1 MLPIMPIDL
10 HLFFTTF
17 FLLLF
22 GHCLGDFP
30 LQGEYLSRTKNPQGN
45 PTAIWVISLFV
56 HCMIHA
62 GIVFLLTGQIR
73 MAVIMFVTHA
83 GIDLLKCN
91 GDLGEGS
98 RGYLHDQILHVIV
111 IAIITALYCG

>member
-1 MLPIMPIDL
+1 MPTDL
-10 HLFFTTF
+10 NLFFTTF

-30 LQGEYLSRTKNPQGN
+30 LQGDYLSRTKNHLSN
-45 PTAIWVISLFV
+45 PPFIWIISLFA

-62 GIVFLLTGQIR
+62 GIVFLLTGQIHLAAL
-73 MAVIMFVTHA
+73 MLITHA
-83 GIDLLKCN
+83 GIDLLKSN

-98 RGYLHDQILHVIV
+98 RGYATDQIMHVLV
-111 IAIITALYCG
+111 IAAITALYCS